1 MKHMMLTSNMLTRFS
16 PWWLQRQGRFQD
28 AEKSLKRLASPIV
41 DVKPALAMIV
51 ETDKLEREMEAGA
64 TYLDCF
70 KKINLRR
77 TEISVGVY
85 VIQVLC
91 GIYLVGY
98 GKSLRNIQACEMR

>member
-1 MKHMMLTSNMLTRFS
+1 VMLCPNMLTKIS
-16 PWWLQRQGRFQD
+16 PWWLQRQGRFQE
-28 AEKSLKRLASPIV
+28 AEKSLKRLASPLV

-51 ETDKLEREMEAGA
+51 ETDKLERDMEAGA

-85 VIQVLC
+85 AIQVLC

-98 GKSLRNIQACEMR
+98 GKSLSHIEACEIH

>member
-1 MKHMMLTSNMLTRFS
+1 M
-16 PWWLQRQGRFQD
+16 GRFTE
-28 AEKSLKRLASPIV
+28 AEKSLKRLASKKV
-41 DVKPALAMIV
+41 DVKPALAMII
-51 ETDKLEREMEAGA
+51 ETDKLEREIEAGS
-64 TYLDCF
+64 TYADCF

-98 GKSLRNIQACEMR
+98 ATYFFTRGYFLTQQDHF